1 MSHVRKRRKRAHTIN
16 ILIQEFT
23 CENVPSYHTF
33 FQEYKKEIFSRMIM
47 LLFSINWKHDHWLSS
62 ILKDKNIR
70 HVHYIQGPRCLDK
83 SWGWVNDDEPVIFLR
98 KKLCFGLMM
107 FPKAQHLAKTQHS
120 LQYYGLREP
129 PVWYSLKHLQTV
141 FSPSHFPYKHL
152 RCSWYDVLWSMRH
165 VFISNKYTHD
175 LFSDHKQLIS

>member
-1 MSHVRKRRKRAHTIN
+1 MKLMSHVRKRRKRAHTIN

-33 FQEYKKEIFSRMIM
+33 FQEYKKEIFSRMTM
-47 LLFSINWKHDHWLSS
+47 LLFCIYWKHDHWLSS

-107 FPKAQHLAKTQHS
+107 FPTAQHLAKTQHS
-120 LQYYGLREP
+120 LQYYGLESHLSGT
-129 PVWYSLKHLQTV
+129 VWNVSKPSSLPLTSRMNICGAAGMMFFGLCV
-141 FSPSHFPYKHL
+141 MFLSPRNIL
-152 RCSWYDVLWSMRH
+152 MICSVT
-165 VFISNKYTHD
+165 INN
-175 LFSDHKQLIS
+175 